1 MLLRNVI
8 GEEIRRHRLNQGRT
22 LRDVAKSAAVSLG
35 YLSEIERGVKEPSSE
50 MLAAICAALEITV
63 GNLVMAAGAQLQATE
78 RSAEVI
84 TLRPSI
90 ASKAA

>member
-8 GEEIRRHRLNQGRT
+8 GDELRRHRLTQGRT
-22 LRDVAKSAAVSLG
+22 LRDVAKAAAVSLG

-63 GNLVMAAGAQLQATE
+63 GNLVMAAGAQLQAAE
-78 RSAEVI
+78 RSADVI
-84 TLRPSI
+84 ALRPI
-90 ASKAA
+90 VTSKAA

>member
-1 MLLRNVI
+1 MLLRHVI

>member
-78 RSAEVI
+78 RSADVI
-84 TLRPSI
+84 TLRPSV

>member
-1 MLLRNVI
+1 MVLRNVI

-22 LRDVAKSAAVSLG
+22 LRDVARTASVSLG

-50 MLAAICAALEITV
+50 MLAAICTALEITV
-63 GNLVMAAGAQLQATE
+63 GNLILAAGAQLQAAE

-84 TLRPSI
+84 TLRPVS
-90 ASKAA
+90 ARKAA

>member
-63 GNLVMAAGAQLQATE
+63 GNLVMAAGAQLQASE

-84 TLRPSI
+84 TLRPSV

>member
-63 GNLVMAAGAQLQATE
+63 GNLVMAAGAQLQASE

-84 TLRPSI
+84 TLRSSV

>member
-8 GEEIRRHRLNQGRT
+8 GDELRRHRLTQGRT
-22 LRDVAKSAAVSLG
+22 LRDVAKAAAVSLG

-63 GNLVMAAGAQLQATE
+63 GNLVMAAGAQLQAAE

-84 TLRPSI
+84 ALRPI
-90 ASKAA
+90 VTSKAA